1 MIEKLPCHKHELHFR
16 FSPFH
21 PVFTDLIITVYSDL
35 GSHWELLQFA
45 ERA

>member
-1 MIEKLPCHKHELHFR
+1 MIEKLPCHKQ
-16 FSPFH
+16 PI
-21 PVFTDLIITVYSDL
+21 FTDLIINVYSDL